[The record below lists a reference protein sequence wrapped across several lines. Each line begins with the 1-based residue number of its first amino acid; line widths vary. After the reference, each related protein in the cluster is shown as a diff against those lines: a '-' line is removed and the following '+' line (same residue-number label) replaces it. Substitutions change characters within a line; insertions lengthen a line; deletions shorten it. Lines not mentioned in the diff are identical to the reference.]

1 MAKKV
6 RKPRSSSPRTYGQS
20 GPQPSQSVPPMQ
32 ASAEARP
39 AYKPASTS
47 STPPSV
53 ASKSAK
59 QVDLRAEYPFVGKDL
74 RSLGLTAAAMF
85 AVLVVLNLVLNFVR

>member
-20 GPQPSQSVPPMQ
+20 GTQPSQSVPPMQ
-32 ASAEARP
+32 ASTEARP
-39 AYKPASTS
+39 VYKPASTAAAVA
-47 STPPSV
+47 PKPS
-53 ASKSAK
+53 K

-74 RSLGLTAAAMF
+74 RMLGMTAAAMF
-85 AVLVVLNLVLNFVR
+85 AVLIVLNLVLNFVG